1 MGCGGAGLVGGL
13 AATNSFRFMLH
24 PTTKNGRRLPLTLGG
39 ECSGECSAHGC
50 RLGADGRGDLAR
62 YGRPAHR
69 AALARRRGRALGAAK
84 YEAIPFVGPLLG
96 RPAVTGGPI
105 CERAR
110 NHRVHAPGA
119 QPSVKVGLHAPSI
132 GRIATIVAADR
143 AQRIGRG
150 EVGESMPAATPRAV
164 AGRFWPW
171 LRLLPG

>member
-24 PTTKNGRRLPLTLGG
+24 PTTKNGRRLPLPLGVKGGG
-39 ECSGECSAHGC
+39 EGSAHGC

-62 YGRPAHR
+62 HGRPAWR

-110 NHRVHAPGA
+110 HHREHATGA
-119 QPSVKVGLHAPSI
+119 EPSVKMGLHNPII
-132 GRIATIVAADR
+132 GRIATIVAVGR
-143 AQRIGRG
+143 AQRIGSGGVR
-150 EVGESMPAATPRAV
+150 EIMPTAAPRAV
-164 AGRFWPW
+164 AGPFWAVV
-171 LRLLPG
+171 G